1 MTQKIFKSAEYEHQM
16 FAIIAHC
23 LWMCYSEV
31 ILTEKKKKKKDND
44 AIFSNELLKAV
55 TQPTPLCYN
64 IFVQV
69 IKPFILAMAM
79 R

>member
-1 MTQKIFKSAEYEHQM
+1 MLAQSIYDSKSIFKSAEYEHQM

-44 AIFSNELLKAV
+44 AIFSNELLKTV
-55 TQPTPLCYN
+55 THTTL
-64 IFVQV
+64 
-69 IKPFILAMAM
+69 L
-79 R
+79 